1 MRSEKLKIIKNVL
14 GRGYKS
20 GHEYLFGC
28 PFCKHHKLKMSVN
41 VDKSMFKCWICDKSG
56 RDLGY
61 IVRKFGTRQDRDE
74 WSKYDDRVEITDFD
88 FLFEAPEAPSEQ
100 RVDLP
105 EALVSLTNKTPSRSA
120 QIALRYL
127 SKRGVTK
134 DDILKWKIGYCSDG
148 EYAGRVIV
156 PSFNENGYA
165 NYFVA
170 RSSGDAWPK
179 YKNPPASRDIIFN
192 ELYVNW
198 DEDLIIVEGVFDAI
212 KAGNAIP
219 LLGSTLRESS
229 TLFQAIVKSGNRVFV
244 ALDEDASK
252 KARSISRL
260 LLKYGVEVYEI
271 DTSGVEDVG
280 EMTKEEFRT
289 RKNNAAIV
297 EKDNYL
303 LQRLSAI

>member
-1 MRSEKLKIIKNVL
+1 M
-14 GRGYKS
+14 
-20 GHEYLFGC
+20 
-28 PFCKHHKLKMSVN
+28 KMSVN
-41 VDKSMFKCWICDKSG
+41 VDKSVFKCWICDKSG

-74 WSKYDDRVEITDFD
+74 WMKYDDRVEINDFD
-88 FLFEAPEAPSEQ
+88 FLFAEPETPSEQ

-105 EALVSLTNKTPSRSA
+105 GSLVSLTNKTPSRSA

-127 SKRGVTK
+127 YKRGITK

-148 EYAGRVIV
+148 EYAGRVVV

-165 NYFVA
+165 NYFIA
-170 RSSGDAWPK
+170 RSYGDAWPR

-198 DEDLIIVEGVFDAI
+198 DEDLVIVEGVFDAI

-219 LLGSTLRESS
+219 LLGSTLRENSA
-229 TLFQAIVKSGNRVFV
+229 LFQAIVKNGNRVFL

-252 KARSISRL
+252 KARSIARL

-303 LQRLSAI
+303 LQRLFAV

>member
-1 MRSEKLKIIKNVL
+1 M
-14 GRGYKS
+14 
-20 GHEYLFGC
+20 
-28 PFCKHHKLKMSVN
+28 KMSVN
-41 VDKSMFKCWICDKSG
+41 VDKSVFKCWICDKSG

-61 IVRKFGTRQDRDE
+61 IVRKFGTRHDRDE

-88 FLFEAPEAPSEQ
+88 FLFAEPETPSEQ
-100 RVDLP
+100 RIDLP
-105 EALVSLTNKTPSRSA
+105 EALVSLTNRTPSRSA
-120 QIALRYL
+120 QVALRYL
-127 SKRGVTK
+127 FKRGFTK

-148 EYAGRVIV
+148 EYSGRVVV

-165 NYFVA
+165 NYFIA
-170 RSSGDAWPK
+170 RSYGDAWPK

-229 TLFQAIVKSGNRVFV
+229 TLFQTIVKSGNRVFM

-280 EMTKEEFRT
+280 EMTKDEFKS
-289 RKNNAAIV
+289 RKENASFV

-303 LQRLSAI
+303 LQRLFAV

>member
-1 MRSEKLKIIKNVL
+1 MRAEKLKIIKNVL
-14 GRGYKS
+14 GRGYQS
-20 GHEYLFGC
+20 GEEHLFSC
-28 PFCKHHKLKMSVN
+28 PFCGHHKKKMSVN
-41 VDKSMFKCWICDKSG
+41 VDKSVFKCWICDKSG

-61 IVRKFGTRQDRDE
+61 IVRKFGTREDRDE

-88 FLFEAPEAPSEQ
+88 FLFAEPEAPSEQ

-105 EALVSLTNKTPSRSA
+105 EQLVTLTGKTPSVAS

-127 SKRGVTK
+127 SKRGITR
-134 DDILKWKIGYCSDG
+134 DDILKWKIGYCPDG
-148 EYAGRVIV
+148 EYAGRVVI

-165 NYFVA
+165 NYFIA
-170 RSSGDAWPK
+170 RSYGDAWPR

-198 DEDLIIVEGVFDAI
+198 DEDIVIVEGVFDAI

-229 TLFQAIVKSGNRVFV
+229 ALFQTIIKSGCSVYL

-252 KARSISRL
+252 KTRSITRL
-260 LLKYGVEVYEI
+260 LMKYGVEVYEI

-280 EMTKEEFRT
+280 EMTKEEFKH
-289 RKNNAAIV
+289 RKNNAAII

-303 LQRLSAI
+303 LQRLFAV

>member
-1 MRSEKLKIIKNVL
+1 M
-14 GRGYKS
+14 
-20 GHEYLFGC
+20 
-28 PFCKHHKLKMSVN
+28 
-41 VDKSMFKCWICDKSG
+41 
-56 RDLGY
+56 
-61 IVRKFGTRQDRDE
+61 
-74 WSKYDDRVEITDFD
+74 KYDDRVEINDFD
-88 FLFEAPEAPSEQ
+88 FLFAEPETPSEQ

-105 EALVSLTNKTPSRSA
+105 ESLVSLTNRTPSRSA
-120 QIALRYL
+120 QVALRYL
-127 SKRGVTK
+127 YKRGITK

-148 EYAGRVIV
+148 EYAGRVVV

-165 NYFVA
+165 NYFIA
-170 RSSGDAWPK
+170 RSYGDAWPR

-198 DEDLIIVEGVFDAI
+198 DEDLVIVEGVFDAI

-219 LLGSTLRESS
+219 LLGSTLRENSA
-229 TLFQAIVKSGNRVFV
+229 LFQAIVKNGRRVFL

-252 KARSISRL
+252 KARSIARL

-303 LQRLSAI
+303 LQRLFAV

>member
-1 MRSEKLKIIKNVL
+1 MRAEKLKILKDVL
-14 GRGYKS
+14 GRSYQS
-20 GHEYLFGC
+20 GEEQLFHC
-28 PFCKHHKLKMSVN
+28 PLCKHHKMKMSVN
-41 VDKSMFKCWICDKSG
+41 VDKSVFKCWICDKSG

-61 IVRKFGTRQDRDE
+61 IVRKFGTRQHRDE
-74 WSKYDDRVEITDFD
+74 WAKYSDQVEITDFD
-88 FLFEAPEAPSEQ
+88 FLFKEPDGPVEQ
-100 RVDLP
+100 RVSLP
-105 EALVSLTNKTPSRSA
+105 DQLVSLTSKTPSVSA

-127 SKRGVTK
+127 SKRGVSR

-148 EYAGRVIV
+148 EYAGRVVI

-170 RSSGDAWPK
+170 RSYGKAWPR

-198 DEDLIIVEGVFDAI
+198 NEDIVIVEGVFDAI

-229 TLFQAIVKSGNRVFV
+229 ALFQAIIKSGCSVYL

-252 KARSISRL
+252 KTRSIARL
-260 LLKYGVEVYEI
+260 LMKYGVEVYEI

-280 EMTKEEFRT
+280 DMTKNEFQS

-297 EKDNYL
+297 QKDNYL
-303 LQRLSAI
+303 LQRLFAV

>member
-1 MRSEKLKIIKNVL
+1 MRAEKLKILKDVL
-14 GRGYKS
+14 GRSYQS
-20 GHEYLFGC
+20 GEEQLFHC
-28 PFCKHHKLKMSVN
+28 PFCKHHKMKMSVN
-41 VDKSMFKCWICDKSG
+41 VDKSVFKCWICDKSG

-61 IVRKFGTRQDRDE
+61 IVRKFGTRQHRDE
-74 WSKYDDRVEITDFD
+74 WAKYSDQVEITDFD
-88 FLFEAPEAPSEQ
+88 FLFKEPDTPVEQ
-100 RVDLP
+100 RVSLP
-105 EALVSLTNKTPSRSA
+105 DQLVSLTSKTPSVSA

-127 SKRGVTK
+127 SKRGVSR
-134 DDILKWKIGYCSDG
+134 DDILKWKIGYCPDG
-148 EYAGRVIV
+148 EYAGRVVI

-170 RSSGDAWPK
+170 RSYGKAWPR

-198 DEDLIIVEGVFDAI
+198 NEDIVIVEGVFDAI

-229 TLFQAIVKSGNRVFV
+229 ALFQAIIKSGCSVYL

-252 KARSISRL
+252 KTRSIARL
-260 LLKYGVEVYEI
+260 LMRYGVEVYEI

-280 EMTKEEFRT
+280 DMTKNEFQS

-297 EKDNYL
+297 QKDNYL
-303 LQRLSAI
+303 LQRLFAV

>member
-1 MRSEKLKIIKNVL
+1 MITEKLKILKGVL
-14 GRGYKS
+14 GPGYQS
-20 GHEYLFGC
+20 GHEHLFHC
-28 PFCKHHKLKMSVN
+28 PFCDHHKKKLSVN
-41 VDKSMFKCWICDKSG
+41 IERGFFKCWICDKSG

-74 WSKYDDRVEITDFD
+74 WMKYDDRVEINDFD
-88 FLFEAPEAPSEQ
+88 FLFAESETPSEQ

-105 EALVSLTNKTPSRSA
+105 GSLVSLTNKTPSRSA
-120 QIALRYL
+120 QVALRYL
-127 SKRGVTK
+127 YKRGITK
-134 DDILKWKIGYCSDG
+134 DDILRWKIGYCSDG
-148 EYAGRVIV
+148 EYAGRVVV

-165 NYFVA
+165 NYFIA
-170 RSSGDAWPK
+170 RSYGDAWPR

-219 LLGSTLRESS
+219 LLGSTLRENSA
-229 TLFQAIVKSGNRVFV
+229 LFQAIVKNGNRVFL

-252 KARSISRL
+252 KARGIARL

-280 EMTKEEFRT
+280 DMSKDDFQS

-303 LQRLSAI
+303 LQRLFAI

>member
-1 MRSEKLKIIKNVL
+1 M
-14 GRGYKS
+14 
-20 GHEYLFGC
+20 
-28 PFCKHHKLKMSVN
+28 
-41 VDKSMFKCWICDKSG
+41 
-56 RDLGY
+56 
-61 IVRKFGTRQDRDE
+61 
-74 WSKYDDRVEITDFD
+74 
-88 FLFEAPEAPSEQ
+88 
-100 RVDLP
+100 
-105 EALVSLTNKTPSRSA
+105 
-120 QIALRYL
+120 
-127 SKRGVTK
+127 
-134 DDILKWKIGYCSDG
+134 
-148 EYAGRVIV
+148 V

-165 NYFVA
+165 NYFIA
-170 RSSGDAWPK
+170 RSSGEAWPR

-198 DEDLIIVEGVFDAI
+198 DEDLVIVEGVFDAI

-229 TLFQAIVKSGNRVFV
+229 ALFQAIIKSGCSVYL

-252 KARSISRL
+252 KTRSIARL

-303 LQRLSAI
+303 LQRLFAV

>member
-1 MRSEKLKIIKNVL
+1 MRAEKLKIIKNVL
-14 GRGYKS
+14 GRGYQS
-20 GHEYLFGC
+20 GDEHLFGC
-28 PFCKHHKLKMSVN
+28 PFCGHHKKKMSVN
-41 VDKSMFKCWICDKSG
+41 VDKSVFKCWICDKSG

-61 IVRKFGTRQDRDE
+61 IVRKFGTREDRDE

-88 FLFEAPEAPSEQ
+88 FLFAEPEAPSEQ

-105 EALVSLTNKTPSRSA
+105 EQLVSLTGKTPSVAS
-120 QIALRYL
+120 QIALNYL
-127 SKRGVTK
+127 SKRGITR
-134 DDILKWKIGYCSDG
+134 DDILKWKIGYCPDG
-148 EYAGRVIV
+148 EYAGRVVV

-165 NYFVA
+165 NYFIA
-170 RSSGDAWPK
+170 RSYGQAWPR

-198 DEDLIIVEGVFDAI
+198 DEDIIIVEGVFDAI

-219 LLGSTLRESS
+219 LLGSTLRENSA
-229 TLFQAIVKSGNRVFV
+229 LFQAIVKSGNRVFL

-252 KARSISRL
+252 KARSIARL
-260 LLKYGVEVYEI
+260 LLKYGVEVGQI

-280 EMTKEEFRT
+280 EMTKEEFKD
-289 RKNNAAIV
+289 RKDKAAII

-303 LQRLSAI
+303 LQRLFAV

>member
-1 MRSEKLKIIKNVL
+1 MRAEKLKIIKNVL

-28 PFCKHHKLKMSVN
+28 PFCKHHKKKMSVN
-41 VDKSMFKCWICDKSG
+41 VDKSVFKCWICDKSG

-88 FLFEAPEAPSEQ
+88 FLFAEPETPSEQ

-105 EALVSLTNKTPSRSA
+105 EALVSLTNRTPSRSA
-120 QIALRYL
+120 QVALRYL
-127 SKRGVTK
+127 FKRGFTK

-148 EYAGRVIV
+148 EYAGRVVV
-156 PSFNENGYA
+156 PSFNEDGYA
-165 NYFVA
+165 NYFIA
-170 RSSGDAWPK
+170 RSYGDAWPK

-229 TLFQAIVKSGNRVFV
+229 TLFQTIVKSGNRVFM

-252 KARSISRL
+252 KTRSIARL

-303 LQRLSAI
+303 LQRLFAV

>member
-127 SKRGVTK
+127 SKRGVSR

-303 LQRLSAI
+303 LQRLFAV